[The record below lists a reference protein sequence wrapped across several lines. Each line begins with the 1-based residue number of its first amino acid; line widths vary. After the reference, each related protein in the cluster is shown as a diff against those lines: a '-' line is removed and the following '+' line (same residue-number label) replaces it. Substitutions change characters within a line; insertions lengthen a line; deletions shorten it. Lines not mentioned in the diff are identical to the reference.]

1 MLKLCLTLYFVHF
14 KGVSDHFT
22 TLRSKGLNFNK
33 PQSIYAYKHYAY
45 KKLWECMECII
56 PIFRI
61 IPKQVSGILLNTNFN
76 SRPKKTNVLY
86 TIKRRKRK
94 TRLFIMIQI

>member
-1 MLKLCLTLYFVHF
+1 
-14 KGVSDHFT
+14 
-22 TLRSKGLNFNK
+22 
-33 PQSIYAYKHYAY
+33 
-45 KKLWECMECII
+45 MECII

-94 TRLFIMIQI
+94 TALFIMIQI